1 VEQAEI
7 RNAQRWL
14 AVVVLGA
21 AATYA
26 FRSHRRGSDTRTQ
39 LGGSR
44 GILIDEAVTIGRPL
58 ADVYQFWQRFEEFPR
73 FMTHLVSVT
82 RRDGDLSHWIAKGP
96 AGMTVEWNA
105 RIINDIE
112 NELIAWQS
120 LEGSTVATA
129 GSVRFDSDV
138 RGTTVRVRFQYNPPA
153 GKAGAALAW
162 LFGEEPRLQLRDDL
176 RRVKQLMETGEI
188 ATTQGQPSG
197 RATTGRFGGKRR
209 MAGAEAV

>member
-1 VEQAEI
+1 MEEANI

-14 AVVVLGA
+14 AAVAVGA
-21 AATYA
+21 VAAYA
-26 FRSHRRGSDTRTQ
+26 FRSHRRGSDTRAQ

-58 ADVYQFWQRFEEFPR
+58 ADVYQFWRRFDEFPR

-82 RRDGDLSHWIAKGP
+82 PLEGELSRWVAKGP

-120 LEGSTVATA
+120 IEGSTVATA

-138 RGTTVRVRFQYNPPA
+138 RGTAVRVRLQYNPPA
-153 GKAGAALAW
+153 GKAGAAIAW
-162 LFGEEPRLQLRDDL
+162 LFGEEPRLQVRDDL

-188 ATTQGQPSG
+188 ATTEGQPSG
-197 RATTGRFGGKRR
+197 RAPAGRLAARRR
-209 MAGAEAV
+209 MRAEAV

>member
-1 VEQAEI
+1 VEEANL

-14 AVVVLGA
+14 ALVVIGA
-21 AATYA
+21 VATYA
-26 FRSHRRGSDTRTQ
+26 IRSHRRGSDTRTQ

-44 GILIDEAVTIGRPL
+44 GILVDEAVTISRPL

-82 RRDGDLSHWIAKGP
+82 RREGDLSHWIAKGP

-112 NELIAWQS
+112 NELIGWQS
-120 LEGSTVATA
+120 VEGSTVATA
-129 GSVRFDSDV
+129 GSVRFASDV
-138 RGTTVRVRFQYNPPA
+138 RGTTVRVRLQYNPPA
-153 GKAGAALAW
+153 GKAGAAIAW
-162 LFGEEPRLQLRDDL
+162 LFGEEPRLQIRDDL

-188 ATTQGQPSG
+188 ATTEGQASG
-197 RATTGRFGGKRR
+197 RATTGRFAAKRR
-209 MAGAEAV
+209 MRAEAV